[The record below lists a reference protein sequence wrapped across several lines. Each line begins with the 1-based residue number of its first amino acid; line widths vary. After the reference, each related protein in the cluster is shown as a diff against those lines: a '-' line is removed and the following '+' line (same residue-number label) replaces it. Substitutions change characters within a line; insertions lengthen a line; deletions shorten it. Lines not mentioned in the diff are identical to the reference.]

1 MNSEKLEQFNADIR
15 RLWRLRKSEPFFG
28 WHGYSTNEELGSL
41 IVTLFIKKG
50 IDTRDLEAAISRIHS
65 AAQIKVHRLQQF
77 QQNGTPGI
85 ASTGIPMPL
94 IPGAPVTATSASCP
108 GAVTG
113 TIGAFL
119 RLAAAPNQGRWL
131 LSNNHVL
138 VKSTSCL
145 PGINIISN
153 GLKVSDAVTF
163 VPLDPTNDNKVDAA
177 IAPLLSTVV
186 AQSQFPAALGLKD
199 NIPVSLVAG
208 RTVSKFGSRTGVTT
222 GTVGNTVTI
231 EVVDVTGLAAHEFSN
246 QVVIQSSNQD
256 PFSCRGDSGSLVIQD
271 GHPAGLLIADIGEG
285 DCSKLGL
292 VTPFQTVLD
301 EFQRIQGMK
310 FEMVPPGVAV

>member
-1 MNSEKLEQFNADIR
+1 MSSEKLGQFNADIR
-15 RLWRLRKSEPFFG
+15 RLWRLRKSEPFLG
-28 WHGYSTNEELGSL
+28 WHGFSTSEELDSL
-41 IVTLFIKKG
+41 IVTLFVKKG
-50 IDTRDLEAAISRIHS
+50 TDTRDLEAAVSKTQS
-65 AAQIKVHRLQQF
+65 AAQIKIHRLQQF
-77 QQNGTPGI
+77 QQNGTSAIGTPGFP
-85 ASTGIPMPL
+85 GPL
-94 IPGAPVTATSASCP
+94 APGAPVTATSASCP

-119 RLAAAPNQGRWL
+119 RQASAPNQGRWL

-138 VKSTSCL
+138 VKSTTCL
-145 PGINIISN
+145 PGVNISSN
-153 GLKVSDAVTF
+153 GFKVSDAVTF
-163 VPLDPTNDNKVDAA
+163 VPIDPTNDNKVDAA

-199 NIPVSLVAG
+199 NIPVPLVPG
-208 RTVSKFGSRTGVTT
+208 RTVLKFGSRTGVTT
-222 GTVGNTVTI
+222 GIVGNTVTI

-246 QVVIQSSNQD
+246 QVVVQSSNQD
-256 PFSCRGDSGSLVIQD
+256 PFSCRGDSGSLVVQD

-301 EFQRIQGMK
+301 EFQRVQGMK
-310 FEMVPPGVAV
+310 FEMVPPGDAV